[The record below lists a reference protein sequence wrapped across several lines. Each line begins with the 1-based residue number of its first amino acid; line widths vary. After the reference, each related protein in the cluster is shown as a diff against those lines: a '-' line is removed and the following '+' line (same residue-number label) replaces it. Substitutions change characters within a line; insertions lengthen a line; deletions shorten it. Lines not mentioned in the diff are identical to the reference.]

1 MDDVIWDGDHV
12 AVVLPSVVEEA
23 GDVVWW
29 QGKLQEAFRGVKFTV
44 VTIPEAAPRVLFVYR
59 GSRFS

>member
-1 MDDVIWDGDHV
+1 M
-12 AVVLPSVVEEA
+12 

-44 VTIPEAAPRVLFVYR
+44 VTIPEAAPRVLFIYR
-59 GSRFS
+59 QPD